1 MKLSEHDY
9 QELETRFPEAYAF
22 MMKRQGIKE
31 VKDLNIEYYD
41 GHARPERLTWI
52 MSRLKDINH
61 CAPWLYNEAMQE
73 LAQNK

>member
-31 VKDLNIEYYD
+31 VKDLCIELYD
-41 GHARPERLTWI
+41 GCRPERETWI
-52 MSRLKDINH
+52 KSRLKDIYK
-61 CAPWLYNEAMQE
+61 CAPWLYTEGLAE